1 MATVSVTLLAFLA
14 LLVVGGLIA
23 LIVVLCTRKS
33 APPPQ
38 QPPMQ
43 TPPTQTVALCP
54 RCGAPVVMDEGRW
67 QCPKCGSGDVLLNP
81 PQQ

>member
-33 APPPQ
+33 SPPPQ
-38 QPPMQ
+38 Q
-43 TPPTQTVALCP
+43 PPTQTVALCP
-54 RCGAPVVMDEGRW
+54 RCGTPVVMGEGRW